1 LRVSSQAKTDTL
13 WVEATPTG
21 IGMSYPMLHAPI
33 QLGASPPAAAPFGS
47 ALSTWNVVD
56 GPPRRRGAGA
66 EEVFVLQGQSLGR
79 VGELTEASA
88 GLPPQ
93 AGDLFG
99 ATL

>member
-1 LRVSSQAKTDTL
+1 
-13 WVEATPTG
+13 
-21 IGMSYPMLHAPI
+21 
-33 QLGASPPAAAPFGS
+33 
-47 ALSTWNVVD
+47 
-56 GPPRRRGAGA
+56 
-66 EEVFVLQGQSLGR
+66 VFVLKGQSLGR

>member
-1 LRVSSQAKTDTL
+1 M
-13 WVEATPTG
+13 EATPTG
-21 IGMSYPMLHAPI
+21 IGMSYPLLHTPI
-33 QLGASPPAAAPFGS
+33 QPGASPPAAAPFGS
-47 ALSTWNVVD
+47 ACRPGTSSTDRLVV
-56 GPPRRRGAGA
+56 GAPGA